1 MEQETRGQEM
11 PELLMYRHSWKPF
24 FEYVGEIC
32 LFHWCSP
39 FFLVKSKTSGLGVTL
54 KCQIV
59 RISRLVDDGLKEFLL
74 YLFAVQSVSL
84 FQISSLLSEKAQ
96 TKQYKTLLEGLEHEK
111 KQLET
116 KVGEMQKT
124 AAQSQLNANN
134 DGKSNSIR
142 YYKYSV
148 CSLQIMD

>member
-1 MEQETRGQEM
+1 
-11 PELLMYRHSWKPF
+11 
-24 FEYVGEIC
+24 
-32 LFHWCSP
+32 
-39 FFLVKSKTSGLGVTL
+39 
-54 KCQIV
+54 
-59 RISRLVDDGLKEFLL
+59 
-74 YLFAVQSVSL
+74 
-84 FQISSLLSEKAQ
+84 
-96 TKQYKTLLEGLEHEK
+96 LEHEK

-148 CSLQIMD
+148 CSL